1 MSTQLKKLI
10 EKIVEIMRTE
20 GIRWLEIRNDARW
33 NADERQWDDTDN
45 YTVNMQFSRTRD
57 VIKKED

>member
-1 MSTQLKKLI
+1 MSTQLRKLI

-20 GIRWLEIRNDARW
+20 GIKWLEIRNDAKWNTEERRW
-33 NADERQWDDTDN
+33 EDTDD
-45 YTVNMQFSRTRD
+45 YAVNMSFSRTRD